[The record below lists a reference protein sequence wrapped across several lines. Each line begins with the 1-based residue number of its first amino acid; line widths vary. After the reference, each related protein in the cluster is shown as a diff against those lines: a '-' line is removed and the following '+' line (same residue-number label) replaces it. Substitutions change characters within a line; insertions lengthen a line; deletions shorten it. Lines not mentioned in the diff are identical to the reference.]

1 MIGRS
6 GKAGALLFV
15 LAAQPT
21 LLAAQGRVANPH
33 VTISLIPATTRAAP
47 GEPLRVAVQFAVE
60 EGWHIYW
67 KNPGEGGIVPRMTWT
82 LPTGWT
88 ADTLAW
94 PVPERYEVAGLISH
108 IHRGRLA
115 VGTSLRVPASAT
127 GRATVKVEM
136 IYGICRDLCMPG
148 KATVQLQIPVGPG
161 QAASPAWGAVQAVL
175 DGRAPRTDP
184 PPTTARLVD
193 STVTLTIRP
202 RPGLAASPT
211 SWTFFPAD
219 RPVSPVAVSGR
230 AGPGSREVTLQIRLA
245 DCTPTR
251 LNGIL
256 VPGNA
261 ALASPTG
268 YAVSVPVRGGG
279 TC

>member
-1 MIGRS
+1 MSGRA
-6 GKAGALLFV
+6 GKVGALLLA
-15 LAAQPT
+15 LAAQPSW
-21 LLAAQGRVANPH
+21 LAAQGRVANPH
-33 VTISLIPATTRAAP
+33 VTISLVPASTRAVP
-47 GEPLRVAVQFAVE
+47 GEPLRLAVQFAVE

-82 LPTGWT
+82 LPPGWA

-115 VGTSLRVPASAT
+115 VGTALRVPATAT
-127 GRATVKVEM
+127 GRATVRLDLT
-136 IYGICRDLCMPG
+136 YGICRDLCMPG
-148 KATVQLQIPVGPG
+148 KATLQLQMPVGPG
-161 QAASPAWGAVQAVL
+161 RVGSPPWGAVQAVL
-175 DGRAPRTDP
+175 AGRAPRTDP
-184 PPTTARLVD
+184 PPTSARLID

-202 RPGLAASPT
+202 RPAIAASPT

-219 RPVSPVAVSGR
+219 RPVSPVAVSGQ
-230 AGPGSREVTLQIRLA
+230 AAPGSRDVVLQIKLA
-245 DCTPTR
+245 DCTPSR

-261 ALASPTG
+261 AVPSPTG
-268 YAVSVPVRGGG
+268 YAVSIPVRSRG